1 MSNPHLPEEMLD
13 GIVDHLRG
21 IKSALINCS
30 LVSKSWI
37 PRARRHL
44 FVDIR
49 FYTTKRLRSWKETF
63 PDLSSSPACYAKTLA
78 IDCLQVVT
86 AADAEEGGWITGFS
100 HVVHLEVACR
110 AVRPD
115 PEQPKI
121 CLVPFHGFSPA
132 IKSLRVTVPALSSLR
147 VFDLIFSFPLL
158 EDLSV
163 VIPYEPLT
171 GDGDGS
177 RGDEI
182 PPASQR
188 SSLPAFTG
196 SLELY
201 LQGGMKPFTRR
212 LLSLPGG
219 IHFPKLTWMWF
230 REEDL
235 PILMALVEECS
246 HTLES
251 LDISDARGTPIRPC
265 TRIHSLSS
273 FIVGSGLA
281 SIDLSKATKLKDMTF
296 RCRRLNV
303 GWVVMALRTFTPNH
317 RNLQQ
322 ISLYP
327 PHTPPGFAIGETT
340 YMQWM
345 ELDHRFTQLWESHS
359 IRPKVLYQAP
369 PGKEGEATRDRM
381 FSLLP
386 EVTSRGIVDLVRRKR

>member
-121 CLVPFHGFSPA
+121 SLVPFHGFSPA

-182 PPASQR
+182 PAR
-188 SSLPAFTG
+188 LPA
-196 SLELY
+196 
-201 LQGGMKPFTRR
+201 
-212 LLSLPGG
+212 
-219 IHFPKLTWMWF
+219 
-230 REEDL
+230 
-235 PILMALVEECS
+235 
-246 HTLES
+246 LES
-251 LDISDARGTPIRPC
+251 
-265 TRIHSLSS
+265 TRIYWVPRALSA
-273 FIVGSGLA
+273 GR
-281 SIDLSKATKLKDMTF
+281 DETF
-296 RCRRLNV
+296 HPPITVPPWR
-303 GWVVMALRTFTPNH
+303 
-317 RNLQQ
+317 
-322 ISLYP
+322 YP
-327 PHTPPGFAIGETT
+327 
-340 YMQWM
+340 
-345 ELDHRFTQLWESHS
+345 
-359 IRPKVLYQAP
+359 
-369 PGKEGEATRDRM
+369 
-381 FSLLP
+381 LP
-386 EVTSRGIVDLVRRKR
+386 EAHLDVVS